1 MEKTLDLQERVALI
15 KEAILAH
22 EETDPVAIA
31 TAVMKSSFVRPL
43 GPEHHFLDGACFLKA
58 FFNAGG
64 NLDIHAALEEME
76 HRSALMPNA
85 MCAYW
90 GICGANA
97 SLGAALSIL
106 RHTTPETCSEEYE
119 DNMRFTASLQ
129 AKIARL
135 GGPSRCKRN
144 AFLALVAAT
153 VFANDRYGVQMET
166 SFPSCPYLDEPT
178 FCIREKCPFYSK
190 NAKE

>member
-1 MEKTLDLQERVALI
+1 MEK
-15 KEAILAH
+15 
-22 EETDPVAIA
+22 
-31 TAVMKSSFVRPL
+31 
-43 GPEHHFLDGACFLKA
+43 
-58 FFNAGG
+58 
-64 NLDIHAALEEME
+64 
-76 HRSALMPNA
+76 RSALMPDA

-90 GICGANA
+90 SICGANA

-135 GGPSRCKRN
+135 GGPSCCKRN

>member
-1 MEKTLDLQERVALI
+1 MEKSLSLQERVALI
-15 KEAILAH
+15 KEAILTH
-22 EETDPVAIA
+22 KETDPVAIA
-31 TAVMKSSFVRPL
+31 TSVMQMPFVRLL

-58 FFNAGG
+58 FQNAGG
-64 NLDIHAALEEME
+64 KIDIHVALEQME
-76 HRSALMPNA
+76 QRSALMPDA

-90 GICGANA
+90 SICGANA

-106 RHTTPETCSEEYE
+106 RGTTPSTCSEDYE
-119 DNMRFTASLQ
+119 DNMRFTAMLQ

-135 GGPSRCKRN
+135 GGPSCCKRN

-166 SFPSCPYLDEPT
+166 SFPSCPYIDEPT
-178 FCIREKCPFYSK
+178 FCIREKCPFYSNK
-190 NAKE
+190 KQQ